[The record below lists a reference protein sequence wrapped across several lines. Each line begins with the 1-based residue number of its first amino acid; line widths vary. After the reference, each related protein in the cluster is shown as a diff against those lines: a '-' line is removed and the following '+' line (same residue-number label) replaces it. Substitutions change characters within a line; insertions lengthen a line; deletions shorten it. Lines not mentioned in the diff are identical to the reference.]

1 MAEEKTEK
9 TEKKNVP
16 AYKSGAQYK
25 ALKSYT
31 GRIDGKVRTFTQ
43 GRLYKLS
50 AKEYEVLA
58 AAGDVAV
65 KE

>member
-1 MAEEKTEK
+1 MAD
-9 TEKKNVP
+9 KKAKVP
-16 AYKSGAQYK
+16 AYKSSAKYK